1 VSRFR
6 TSNDPPGGS
15 PPKRT
20 GILFVVSAPSG
31 AGKTTLCKELVD
43 FFPELGQSVSFTTR
57 TPRAGEVE
65 GRDYHFVTDEVFDA
79 MVTGGEFAEW
89 ATVHGNRY
97 GTALATLEQAH
108 RQGRDLLLD
117 IDCQGAQQ
125 LKQKVAQAVFIFIL
139 PPNPEELESRLR
151 NRNTDSDA
159 VISRRLGNARQ
170 EIEQAVWYD
179 YLVVN
184 DAVAEASR
192 RLQAIVTAE
201 RCRTVRLI
209 GTPIELFARPGRE
222 A

>member
-1 VSRFR
+1 MS
-6 TSNDPPGGS
+6 SNSQAGDLPERS
-15 PPKRT
+15 

-57 TPRAGEVE
+57 TPRSGEAD
-65 GRDYHFVTDEVFDA
+65 GRDYHFVANEVFDG
-79 MVTGGEFAEW
+79 MVARGEFAEW
-89 ATVHGNRY
+89 ASVHGNRY
-97 GTALATLEQAH
+97 GTALATLEKAH

-117 IDCQGAQQ
+117 IDCQGALQ

-139 PPNPEELESRLR
+139 PPNAEVLESRLR

-170 EIEQAVWYD
+170 EIEQAAWYD

-184 DAVAEASR
+184 DSIAEASQQLR
-192 RLQAIVTAE
+192 AIVTAE
-201 RCRTVRLI
+201 RCRTTRLM
-209 GTPIELFARPGRE
+209 GTPMELFARPDRDLDN
-222 A
+222 